1 MANASSAQSALI
13 AARIVDESRA
23 GSQSGIALAI
33 MKNSAGD
40 TPKRADIRKAVGAL
54 SFFVEESRG
63 KVSSP

>member
-1 MANASSAQSALI
+1 
-13 AARIVDESRA
+13 
-23 GSQSGIALAI
+23 